1 MPNSDMSILREKKIV
16 WLGDSITHDNMFV
29 GHVEQE
35 TGLTTLANLGFY
47 GLHCFSVAD
56 LVDDK
61 LIADADIVNIFA
73 GTNDYGG
80 ARRLGTISDAHVD
93 YEGGQISFHHDVFRV
108 IKKLFDLKSH
118 IRIVV
123 CTPLRRGEFED
134 QPIFPA
140 PNAAGHRL
148 DDYAQAMRDV
158 CAMFR
163 IPVCDLFDLREFEG
177 DTLPLYTRDNLHI
190 NAAGA
195 KIVADRMID
204 TFKVLSF

>member
-1 MPNSDMSILREKKIV
+1 MTNSNALVLRGKKIV
-16 WLGDSITHDNMFV
+16 WLGDSLTHDNMFV
-29 GHVEQE
+29 GRVERE

-56 LVDDK
+56 LMDEK

-80 ARRLGTISDAHVD
+80 ARRLGTISDARAD
-93 YEGGQISFHHDVFRV
+93 YVGSQISFHHDVFRV
-108 IKKLFDLKSH
+108 IKKVLDLKPH

-123 CTPLRRGEFED
+123 CTPLRRGKFED
-134 QPIFPA
+134 QPVFPA
-140 PNAAGHRL
+140 PNAAGYRL
-148 DDYAQAMRDV
+148 DEYVQAMRDV
-158 CAMFR
+158 CAIFR

-195 KIVADRMID
+195 EIVADRMRA
-204 TFKVLSF
+204 TLNSLSF